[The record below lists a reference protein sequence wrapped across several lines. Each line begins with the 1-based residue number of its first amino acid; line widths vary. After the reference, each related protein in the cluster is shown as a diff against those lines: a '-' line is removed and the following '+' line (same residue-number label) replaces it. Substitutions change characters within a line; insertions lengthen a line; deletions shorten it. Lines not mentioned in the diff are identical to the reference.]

1 MKLVA
6 TVYGDD
12 QPEKSTTEME
22 ALLSN
27 YPDLV
32 GVIAPT
38 TVGVAAAAQVVQS
51 ARHRRQGPRDRPRPA
66 ERDARLRQG
75 RHRHGLPA
83 LVALQ

>member
-27 YPDLV
+27 YPNLK

-38 TVGVAAAAQVVQS
+38 TVGIAAAAQVVQS
-51 ARHRRQGPRDRPRPA
+51 RGIASTGARHRPRPA
-66 ERDARLRQG
+66 ERNARLRQG
-75 RHRHGLPA
+75 RHRHRLPA
-83 LVALQ
+83 LVAVQ